1 MSLNHFELQEEV
13 YNKMLLYL
21 DELLQEKHPELWSK
35 KSSIANETRQIDNND
50 IMVDAIIGNNDV
62 LQYTRL

>member
-21 DELLQEKHPELWSK
+21 DELLNFSA
-35 KSSIANETRQIDNND
+35 SSF
-50 IMVDAIIGNNDV
+50 
-62 LQYTRL
+62 